1 MEKEKGMH
9 FIADIR
15 RRKEFL
21 QEEISNAINKFRK
34 SMDLKVIKVS
44 YELEQEEG
52 GLKELDE
59 SPIKP
64 EEIHIRLEDI

>member
-1 MEKEKGMH
+1 MEKEKGMY

-15 RRKEFL
+15 RRKECL

-34 SMDLKVIKVS
+34 KMDLKVIKVS

-52 GLKELDE
+52 GFKELNE

-64 EEIHIRLEDI
+64 EEIYIKLEDI

>member
-1 MEKEKGMH
+1 MEGNGMH
-9 FIADIR
+9 FIGDIR
-15 RRKEFL
+15 RMKTHL

-34 SMDLKVIKVS
+34 KMDLKVIKVN

-52 GLKELDE
+52 RLPELDE

-64 EEIHIRLEDI
+64 EEIYIKLEDI